1 MAATAYQGIHT
12 CDGRCS
18 MCCHVPLMH
27 GVLEQVGKKGVRTVL
42 TSGVS
47 RGSGGAASSS
57 R

>member
-12 CDGRCS
+12 CDGRCGR
-18 MCCHVPLMH
+18 CCHVPLMH